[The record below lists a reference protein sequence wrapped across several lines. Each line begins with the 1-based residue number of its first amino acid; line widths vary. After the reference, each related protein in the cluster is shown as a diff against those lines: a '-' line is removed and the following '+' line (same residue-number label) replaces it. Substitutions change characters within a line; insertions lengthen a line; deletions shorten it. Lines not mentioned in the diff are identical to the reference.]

1 MTDPAGIVRP
11 MPRFKAS
18 FFAPPL
24 RAVGRVLVR
33 TPLMPDHVTIAA
45 LLGTLA
51 GAAYIATGHLVL
63 GGILCWLFA
72 MLDSVD
78 GSLARAKGIS
88 SQWGA
93 LLDSTCDRVADGA
106 IFGALVL
113 NFAADQPWIARLAL
127 FCLVFGVVVSY
138 VKARAEG
145 LGLTCNVG
153 FAERAER
160 LIIVLVGVI
169 LGAWVPYVLAVCLWV
184 LAAATVYTIGQRVV
198 EVRRQLALR

>member
-1 MTDPAGIVRP
+1 

-24 RAVGRVLVR
+24 RALGRALAR
-33 TPLMPDHVTIAA
+33 TPVTPDMVTVTA

-51 GAAYIATGHLVL
+51 GAALIATGHLVA
-63 GGILCWLFA
+63 GGFVCWGFA

-78 GSLARAKGIS
+78 GSLARARGTT

-93 LLDSTCDRVADGA
+93 FLDSTCDRVADGA

-113 NFAADQPWIARLAL
+113 WFAATQPWIARLAL
-127 FCLVFGVVVSY
+127 FCLVAGVVVSY
-138 VKARAEG
+138 ARARAEG
-145 LGLTCNVG
+145 LGVRADVG

-160 LIIVLVGVI
+160 LIIVLFGVI
-169 LGAWVPYVLAVCLWV
+169 LGSWVPYVLAACLWL
-184 LAAATVYTIGQRVV
+184 LAGLTLMTVGQRLAHVH
-198 EVRRQLALR
+198 RQLATR